1 MHGAAAKKVAEGKSN
16 KDLYVS
22 VLIQELCK
30 NGQFRAAVWKDIP
43 APHYITEKSAL
54 RYVLELIQLVATEE
68 EREILSEGNVDDTRL
83 ESCSRSLEKR
93 CMEQMLRCE
102 GVDPEVE
109 KQTRGNKKATYLAL
123 GRRIRVYKNE
133 LKKLLGS
140 NNADLPLQDRPPEQQ
155 ATPPDHRSMRGFF
168 NL

>member
-1 MHGAAAKKVAEGKSN
+1 MMS
-16 KDLYVS
+16 LLLQIMCF
-22 VLIQELCK
+22 LIST
-30 NGQFRAAVWKDIP
+30 V
-43 APHYITEKSAL
+43 
-54 RYVLELIQLVATEE
+54 
-68 EREILSEGNVDDTRL
+68 
-83 ESCSRSLEKR
+83 
-93 CMEQMLRCE
+93 

-109 KQTRGNKKATYLAL
+109 KQTRGNEKATYLAL

-155 ATPPDHRSMRGFF
+155 ATPPDHRSIRGFF